1 MSRRYP
7 FTPVVLESA
16 LLWNFTWFSSPIT
29 AMSRSLAPRHRLN
42 KTCLFLPWPAPGSI
56 FSAGFYLHLI
66 VARLASDV
74 VLLNSSGREQKL
86 IKSLNIIAG
95 DILSDWLDVWGW
107 WVTLKIAN

>member
-1 MSRRYP
+1 
-7 FTPVVLESA
+7 
-16 LLWNFTWFSSPIT
+16 
-29 AMSRSLAPRHRLN
+29 MSRSLARDRLN
-42 KTCLFLPWPAPGSI
+42 KTCLFLPRPAPGSI

-66 VARLASDV
+66 VARLGSDV